1 MCKVHVENKMTVK
14 LYQIL
19 KRLFVRGSSMPVVT
33 LCNGRR
39 LNNVKLLAF
48 NVGHQDVAFSD

>member
-1 MCKVHVENKMTVK
+1 
-14 LYQIL
+14 
-19 KRLFVRGSSMPVVT
+19 MPVVT

-39 LNNVKLLAF
+39 LNNGKLLAF